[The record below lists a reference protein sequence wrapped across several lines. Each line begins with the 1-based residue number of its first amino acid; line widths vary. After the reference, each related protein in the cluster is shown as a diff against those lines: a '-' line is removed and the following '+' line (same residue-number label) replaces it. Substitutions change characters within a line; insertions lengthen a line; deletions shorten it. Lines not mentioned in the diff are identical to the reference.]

1 MASQADR
8 VLHNFRWRIE
18 GTAPTHQRPRKPF
31 RWMDLAQMDMD
42 NHPALR
48 LFQVRWLSEGRDDGD
63 SVTDLAER
71 RALHR
76 YAIEVYYAA
85 DYDLATIQEIVLQDR
100 HDLLKTLRDPRLFVG
115 TGSGDSTSDVGLV
128 ARRSVGI
135 RTDFNDEERI
145 IILRL
150 EYECE
155 IWETE

>member
-8 VLHNFRWRIE
+8 VLRNFRWRIE
-18 GTAPTHQRPRKPF
+18 STAPTHQRPRKPF
-31 RWMDLAQMDMD
+31 RWMDLAQMDPD

-48 LFQVRWLSEGRDDGD
+48 LFQVRWLGEGQDDGD

-76 YAIEVYYAA
+76 YGIEVFYAA
-85 DYDLATIQEIVLQDR
+85 DYDLEVIQEIILQDR

-115 TGSGDSTSDVGLV
+115 TGSGDSTSDVGLQ

-135 RTDFNDEERI
+135 RTDFDDEERS